1 MYIKISRQL
10 KIIGF
15 FIFVSFIGLNHE
27 QNMKK
32 MRLLTFMQLAETNPE
47 MSFDTIQE
55 ELQISETEV
64 ESFIIDGKLN
74 SYYPILFLLLLFP
87 YQISNYIFK
96 VCYLQYL

>member
-1 MYIKISRQL
+1 MIDNLGNVLFKLHCSTFPL
-10 KIIGF
+10 
-15 FIFVSFIGLNHE
+15 SAGLNHE

-64 ESFIIDGKLN
+64 ESFIIDGTC
-74 SYYPILFLLLLFP
+74 P
-87 YQISNYIFK
+87 
-96 VCYLQYL
+96 V